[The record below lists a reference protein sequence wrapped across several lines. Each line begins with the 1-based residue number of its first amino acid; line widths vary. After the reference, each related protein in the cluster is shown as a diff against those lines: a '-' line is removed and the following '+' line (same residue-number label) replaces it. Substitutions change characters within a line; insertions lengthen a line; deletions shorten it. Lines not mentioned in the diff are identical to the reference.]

1 MRRGSWALLAVL
13 LAAGCGGDDEPAEA
27 PAVLAIEATE
37 PGPGRYR
44 LVVPESVEAG
54 VVELRLRNSGRERHE
69 VQLLRLDDD
78 HTVEEALR
86 VVSAED
92 GKIPDWFHAAG
103 GVGATAPG
111 ALARATVELEEGRYH
126 LVDTGSGEG
135 ERSFAQGGAVAALT
149 VTEGDGS
156 GELPEAAGEIEM
168 QDYGFEATGL
178 RPGVNTLTLRN
189 TGNELHHTVV
199 VPIAGDASIEAV
211 REFLTSDEPPSGRP
225 PVDFRTATATAVL
238 DGGLAQV
245 AQLDLKAGRY
255 AFVCFITD
263 RAGGPPHVEK
273 GMLAEVLVPTES

>member
-1 MRRGSWALLAVL
+1 MRLGAWALLAVL
-13 LAAGCGGDDEPAEA
+13 LAAGCGGDDEAAEA
-27 PAVLAIEATE
+27 PAALAIEATE

-44 LVVPESVEAG
+44 LTVPESVEAG
-54 VVELRLRNSGRERHE
+54 VVELRFRNAGRERHE

-78 HTVEEALR
+78 HSVEEALR

-92 GKIPDWFHAAG
+92 GRIPDWFHAAG

-126 LVDTGSGEG
+126 LVDTGAGEG
-135 ERSFAQGGAVAALT
+135 ERSFAQRGAIATLT
-149 VTEGDGS
+149 VTEGGGS
-156 GELPEAAGEIEM
+156 GELPEADGEVEM

-178 RPGVNTLTLRN
+178 RPGLNTLTLRN
-189 TGNELHHTVV
+189 TGDELHHTVV
-199 VPIAGDASIEAV
+199 VPIAGDASIETV
-211 REFLTSDEPPSGRP
+211 RRFLTSDTPPSGRP

-238 DGGLAQV
+238 DGGLEQV
-245 AQLDLKAGRY
+245 TQLDLKAGRY

>member
-1 MRRGSWALLAVL
+1 VLLAAAL
-13 LAAGCGGDDEPAEA
+13 LAAGCGGGGEQAA
-27 PAVLAIEATE
+27 PAALAIEATE

-44 LVVPESVEAG
+44 LVAPESVKAG

-78 HTVEEALR
+78 HSVEEALR

-92 GKIPDWFHAAG
+92 GRIPDWFHAAG

-135 ERSFAQGGAVAALT
+135 ERSFAQRGAVAALT
-149 VTEGDGS
+149 VTEGDGG
-156 GELPEAAGEIEM
+156 GELPEADGEIEM
-168 QDYGFEATGL
+168 QDYGFEAAGL

-189 TGNELHHTVV
+189 TGDELHHTVV

-211 REFLTSDEPPSGRP
+211 RTFLTSDEPPAGSP

-238 DGGLAQV
+238 DGGLAQT

-273 GMLAEVLVPTES
+273 GMLAEVLVPTED